1 MRLRFNF
8 IFVFIISCITTTIFG
23 HGVPN
28 RGNNPFS
35 KADVAHGYH
44 IHVPIDYVIGE
55 GMSYGLTTKL
65 IDSMHIAFAP
75 IFSLNGDKYTRLINL
90 EQYDDGESHEFNP
103 GESGYIYKQNKS
115 LTVALGI
122 DFHMVWGLPVNSY
135 SLLPQRT
142 KYTYVERRVERKK
155 DIKCLPKKVTIPSN
169 EEELAK
175 WKVGDRLFYKKNSSL
190 TFMMDGGLEPVLYT
204 GALVNVT
211 GDWIVGFEK
220 LSPTKIRFSVTK
232 SKILG
237 FGYELDGLVFSIGLE
252 KFKGRDRLFQFDLD
266 LSSKQARKALRNL
279 MNGKM
284 EKAQDA
290 ARNISSGVEEVDYRI
305 ARSRGLN
312 VFQVFVIPFL
322 WAAAHAKSTIHSS
335 ELEEE
340 IFDDSK
346 EVSSAVI
353 DQVSTVGH
361 LSKHKLRM
369 AISFSNLEIDQ
380 EDKKTFAGAHSWVYE
395 KEDMTDEDIKDRL
408 LDLADRIGLN
418 SQLNFCK
425 LSKKKGYA
433 KIQFLNQL
441 SMAAI
446 IQLVNEVNDQSKTM
460 WMVHFERAL
469 RSYFDRNSSLRGFDD
484 SPKEYKKMM
493 KKGEKYLDKIIDHLR
508 DAKSYMLKGKYKKFT
523 SSVSKAINY
532 IHKHPAL
539 FSCFMKRIDGF
550 ELFLALEGQNVPMQT
565 KKLVI
570 H

>member
-1 MRLRFNF
+1 MILRFNF
-8 IFVFIISCITTTIFG
+8 ILVLFISCITTTIFG

-44 IHVPIDYVIGE
+44 LHVPIDYVIGE
-55 GMSYGLTTKL
+55 GMSYGLTSKL
-65 IDSMHIAFAP
+65 IASMHIALAP

-90 EQYDDGESHEFNP
+90 EVYNEGDDHNFNS

-115 LTVALGI
+115 FTIALGI
-122 DFHMVWGLPVNSY
+122 DFHLTFGLPVTSF

-142 KYTYVERRVERKK
+142 KYTYVERRVASKK

-190 TFMMDGGLEPVLYT
+190 TFMADAGLEPVLYT
-204 GALVNVT
+204 GVLVNVT
-211 GDWIVGFEK
+211 GNWVVGFEK
-220 LSPTKIRFSVTK
+220 LSPNKMRFSVTK
-232 SKILG
+232 EKVLG
-237 FGYELDGLVFSIGLE
+237 LGAEFDGLVFSIGVE

-266 LSSKQARKALRNL
+266 LSSEQARHALLDL
-279 MNGKM
+279 MKGKM
-284 EKAQDA
+284 EPAQEA
-290 ARNISSGVEEVDYRI
+290 ARNMSSGVEEVDYRI
-305 ARSRGLN
+305 ARSKGLN

-322 WAAAHAKSTIHSS
+322 WATSHSKTRVHTT

-340 IFDDSK
+340 ILDDTK

-353 DQVSTVGH
+353 DQVGTAGH

-369 AISFSNLEIDQ
+369 AISFSNLEID
-380 EDKKTFAGAHSWVYE
+380 ENDEKTFAGAHSWIYE
-395 KEDMTDEDIKDRL
+395 KEDMDDDDIKDRL
-408 LDLADRIGLN
+408 LDLADRIGLDH
-418 SQLNFCK
+418 QLNFSK

-446 IQLVNEVNDQSKTM
+446 IQLVNEVNDQSRSM
-460 WMVHFERAL
+460 WLVYFENSL

-484 SPKEYKKMM
+484 SNKEYKKLM
-493 KKGEKYLDKIIDHLR
+493 KKGEKYLNKIIEHLR

-523 SSVSKAINY
+523 SEVSKAINY

-539 FSCFMKRIDGF
+539 FSCFMRRIDGF
-550 ELFLALEGQNVPMQT
+550 ELHLALEGKNVPIQT
-565 KKLVI
+565 KKLIV